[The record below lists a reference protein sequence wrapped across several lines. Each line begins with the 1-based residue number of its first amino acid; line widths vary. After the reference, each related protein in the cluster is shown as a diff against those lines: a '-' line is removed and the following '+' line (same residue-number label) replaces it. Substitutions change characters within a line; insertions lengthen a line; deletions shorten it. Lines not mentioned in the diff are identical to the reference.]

1 MDTSGPT
8 DALRSTETAG
18 TGTPS
23 TIGDVTATSEST
35 VGGKQCVIITLFVR
49 VKYCYTCV
57 VNIYKVAI
65 FCHSE
70 HLLCG
75 P

>member
-8 DALRSTETAG
+8 DTLGSTETAG

-35 VGGKQCVIITLFVR
+35 IGGRQFVIYNYLLAQIN
-49 VKYCYTCV
+49 
-57 VNIYKVAI
+57 VNHDIV
-65 FCHSE
+65 
-70 HLLCG
+70 
-75 P
+75 